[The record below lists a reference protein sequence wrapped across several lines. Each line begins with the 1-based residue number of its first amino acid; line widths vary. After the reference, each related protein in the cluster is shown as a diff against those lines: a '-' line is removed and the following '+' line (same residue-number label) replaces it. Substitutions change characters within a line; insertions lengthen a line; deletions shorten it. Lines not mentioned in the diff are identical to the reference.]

1 MKNSKRLYLIILVPC
16 LFIFLSGCRV
26 VLFSEDA
33 GDSPVIKE
41 IGGEEKV
48 HLDASVN
55 LRTKSLL
62 IRSRTTFPPGTVFDV
77 ELKEYPKDAT
87 AFNVETFSIE
97 PKEKS
102 VLASTM
108 TVQKDG
114 SVDAIVMKRPDFN
127 TRYRLQI
134 TFNPTTQTEEVKE
147 TLGGNGENMAN
158 DTGIE
163 EMEIDNRKTYI
174 YRKYVNIMKRDE
186 PFGFLGEMD
195 FLSMKEIRKPHK

>member
-1 MKNSKRLYLIILVPC
+1 MKNSKRLYIIILVSC

-26 VLFSEDA
+26 DLFSEEA
-33 GDSPVIKE
+33 SDSPFIKE
-41 IGGEEKV
+41 TGGEEKV
-48 HLDASVN
+48 QLDASVN

-77 ELKEYPKDAT
+77 ELKEYPQEAT

-108 TVQKDG
+108 TVQEDG

-134 TFNPTTQTEEVKE
+134 TFNPTTQTEEVRE
-147 TLGGNGENMAN
+147 TLGENGENMAN

-195 FLSMKEIRKPHK
+195 FLIDERDQKTA

>member
-1 MKNSKRLYLIILVPC
+1 M
-16 LFIFLSGCRV
+16 
-26 VLFSEDA
+26 
-33 GDSPVIKE
+33 
-41 IGGEEKV
+41 
-48 HLDASVN
+48 N

-62 IRSRTTFPPGTVFDV
+62 IRSRTTFPPDTVFDV
-77 ELKEYPKDAT
+77 ELKEYPQEAT

-108 TVQKDG
+108 TVQEDG

-134 TFNPTTQTEEVKE
+134 TFNPTTQTEKVRE
-147 TLGGNGENMAN
+147 TLGENGENMAN

-163 EMEIDNRKTYI
+163 EMEIDNEGI
-174 YRKYVNIMKRDE
+174 H
-186 PFGFLGEMD
+186 L
-195 FLSMKEIRKPHK
+195 